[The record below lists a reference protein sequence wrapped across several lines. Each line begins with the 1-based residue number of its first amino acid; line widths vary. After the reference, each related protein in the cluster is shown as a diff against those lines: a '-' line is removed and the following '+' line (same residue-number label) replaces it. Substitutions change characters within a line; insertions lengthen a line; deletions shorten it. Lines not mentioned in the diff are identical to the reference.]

1 MVLICSIVLWLFAV
15 LTLVRQLKP
24 PNPRTYRNPPPNLT
38 LEDYKRAIKVSRKYV
53 SQPTKRVATA
63 ADLTLLLTSCQHK
76 HVLIRTICSSLRT
89 TATKLSTKKRLNAYE
104 TAIAGIVLKHDFL
117 ALTTN
122 AEIIQQIRKLN
133 PSELE
138 TLLPKAFQID
148 LAEIEHLQGCHMTL
162 PNGCFFFRYGCPGST
177 DDDVCAGGVITPYNQ
192 NEYILRKSNG
202 MYCQRPFSTA
212 LTKNKDMSQ
221 LFLRKSKKIS
231 NIKIMV
237 VLFLNL
243 LLNFAW
249 NCLSVMP
256 IVTSIWSM
264 AISSIIVLL
273 YIFSIQRVELVPV
286 EIRNFY
292 RKSFNRK
299 IFLKEVDGKPV
310 HLDGTPIPPTAEIEY
325 DIVDAFTPSIL
336 ERYAILF
343 TTGRGKNFEIIQSL
357 LSVKPLK
364 YTKAIMQAK
373 IRDLVHWSIRH
384 LPHMLAEVEIMVF
397 ILQKVCRL
405 SEDDH
410 RIVNL
415 LALKEKRDLLF
426 SKMKDEGI
434 DGQFMEHWQALLRM
448 AFDLHLH
455 EPGLLKL
462 LHRIGKVDGLTD
474 QHTESIAKVLD
485 EWSMNRLTFFKNF
498 SFRLLQIIYG
508 SNACLGNDR
517 VMIYNKEL
525 LAHEIGPVL
534 KKIGIEVSVHDL
546 IAILHRNFSLKGNVY
561 DSETLHHDFEK
572 LCCGLVPEVIRLY
585 TKKTVPFAKSLNL
598 GCAEWNTIRVPD
610 TFCTVSA
617 SVVHEASF
625 ADSCHVPEQ
634 VSSPKEHASADTTP
648 TPSFCT
654 DSASVH
660 GAGVASAP
668 KNPLKRTQT
677 RCSDCA
683 GKAAQCHDCYMA
695 DSCHVPQLGS
705 SPMEHDSSDDEE
717 LDPHK
722 VITVAMMWD
731 ILRNSKLTKDR
742 SQNSIGWIMNESMSS
757 AIKAKVEEQYERLIK
772 KQAVKDLK
780 LNPLRVKVIT
790 WLFSTNFFGHGRGAF
805 IAGKPDEDEAS
816 DKTLADITNLLRLVK
831 EPSVPTKSTQ
841 SSSKKKEEDAY
852 HKCRKGI
859 RATLQRLNVLDH
871 RLATFRVKDQKAFL
885 VVVDTDIKQQ
895 EVSLS
900 YDDYVLYVVSVYS
913 KGMSQDKLENTV
925 MLATSQEWKVFSESI
940 PETSTHQLIGKKKF
954 LSYSQLLKELLTFLK
969 QNGISVSKLR
979 RHGSSLHQDRENCGD
994 VDFIVMIRQ
1003 NPATITISTF
1013 ITSDGTKCDMMF
1025 TTKFANPSVELI
1037 IAGLMGEKWHEQTSF
1052 FQRIKEWFTKKKV
1065 EEAKLAIILQMVY
1078 EAYGKKVHGN
1088 LNHMDSTP
1096 HHGAKCHYAYQTIKM
1111 MMTLMLLITKRKEF
1125 PSYDAKNFFPR
1136 NFSKRT
1142 FTEFMVANQVDPHD
1156 IVSLFTK
1163 QQLEYRNGVL
1173 YIKSGEKKY
1182 VHLLSLLPAEWREV
1196 IVDFKSHACILS
1208 SQNESLLKS
1217 IMVTGIQATVA
1228 SVITLL

>member
-1 MVLICSIVLWLFAV
+1 MLLICLGWWFLAV
-15 LTLVRQLKP
+15 LSLVRQLKP
-24 PNPRTYRNPPPNLT
+24 PRPRTYRNPPINPT
-38 LEDYKRAIKVSRKYV
+38 LEDYRHAIKVSRKYV
-53 SQPTKRVATA
+53 SPPTKRVATA
-63 ADLTLLLTSCQHK
+63 ADLSLLLTSCQHK

-104 TAIAGIVLKHDFL
+104 TAIAGLVLKHDFL

-122 AEIIQQIRKLN
+122 PEIIQQIRKLN

-177 DDDVCAGGVITPYNQ
+177 DDDVCAGGVITPHNH
-192 NEYILRKSNG
+192 NEYILRKPNG

-212 LTKNKDMSQ
+212 LAQNKDMSQ
-221 LFLRKSKKIS
+221 LFLRKSKMIS

-273 YIFSIQRVELVPV
+273 YIFSVQRVELVPV

-292 RKSFNRK
+292 RGFFNRK
-299 IFLKEVDGKPV
+299 IFLKEIDGKPV
-310 HLDGTPIPPTAEIEY
+310 HLDGTPIPPSAKIEY

-336 ERYAILF
+336 ERYMILF
-343 TTGRGKNFEIIQSL
+343 TTGRGKNFEKIKNL

-498 SFRLLQIIYG
+498 SFRLLQIIHG
-508 SNACLGNDR
+508 NNCLSTNNM
-517 VMIYNKEL
+517 MIYTKEV
-525 LAHEIGPVL
+525 LAHEVGPVL
-534 KKIGIEVSVHDL
+534 KKFGIDVSVHDL
-546 IAILHRNFSLKGNVY
+546 IAILHRNFSLKGVVY

-648 TPSFCT
+648 APSFCT

-660 GAGVASAP
+660 RAGVASAP
-668 KNPLKRTQT
+668 KKANMARTQT
-677 RCSDCA
+677 RCLDCA
-683 GKAAQCHDCYMA
+683 GKAAQCHDCYMV

-717 LDPHK
+717 LNPHK

-790 WLFSTNFFGHGRGAF
+790 WLFSTNFFGHGRGALF
-805 IAGKPDEDEAS
+805 AGKPDEDEAS
-816 DKTLADITNLLRLVK
+816 DKTLADITKLLRLVK
-831 EPSVPTKSTQ
+831 EPSVPTKSMQ
-841 SSSKKKEEDAY
+841 SSSKKEEDAY

-859 RATLQRLNVLDH
+859 RATLQRLNVLH
-871 RLATFRVKDQKAFL
+871 RRLATFRVKGQQAFL

-895 EVSLS
+895 EVSLP
-900 YDDYVLYVVSVYS
+900 YDNYVLYVVSVYS

-1037 IAGLMGEKWHEQTSF
+1037 ISGLMGEKWHEQTSF

-1163 QQLEYRNGVL
+1163 QQLEYKGNGEL
-1173 YIKSGEKKY
+1173 FIKSGEKKY
-1182 VHLLSLLPAEWREV
+1182 VQLLSLLPTEWREV
-1196 IVDFKSHACILS
+1196 IVTFKAHACILAS
-1208 SQNESLLKS
+1208 KDATVLKS
-1217 IMVTGIQATVA
+1217 ILVTGIQATVA
-1228 SVITLL
+1228 SAITLL